1 MAVNPSPHLAY
12 LRLRLLRL
20 RFLLCCSFLVAL
32 VWMSKPT
39 FMIPNTEAIIATTS
53 LIVSITLPHLLVFII
68 LQAMRICTEVFLN
81 LFKKVEIN
89 KKESLDSITLY
100 LLHIL
105 SLLTP
110 TYHHYTISSSYL
122 VSFWTTQLIIYT
134 TVLYLLY
141 RSNLYRRYQQ
151 HYIHHLLYIVWL
163 PFSLY
168 SLTTTHRIHS
178 LILYISKPSLF
189 VHSSTIMLPHA

>member
-81 LFKKVEIN
+81 LFKKVERN
-89 KKESLDSITLY
+89 KKRVAGLYHSLSITYPLIAHTY
-100 LLHIL
+100 LSSLH
-105 SLLTP
+105 
-110 TYHHYTISSSYL
+110 YL
-122 VSFWTTQLIIYT
+122 F
-134 TVLYLLY
+134 
-141 RSNLYRRYQQ
+141 
-151 HYIHHLLYIVWL
+151 
-163 PFSLY
+163 
-168 SLTTTHRIHS
+168 
-178 LILYISKPSLF
+178 
-189 VHSSTIMLPHA
+189 